1 MRRFLLLVGLVAAC
15 TQAAP
20 AVAPSPTIAAL
31 RVLVADD
38 PSGTLARRAQLLA
51 APGTRVE
58 VAPRPGDAGGVALA
72 ELVRAHRADASA
84 LVVVSGTL
92 LAREVRGQAAVRL
105 GEAVPVARLG
115 SDALVIAVAKSSPIA
130 NVSTF
135 RERLEADSSTVRF
148 AGAGVGTSP
157 HQLAAR
163 IVREVTR
170 GVAGLVYAS
179 YATVEEAAAAV
190 AGDQAQALLGTYA
203 AVRPVLDAGRLRA
216 IAVSSATRV
225 PGFDAPT
232 LRESKLDVVATDWAL
247 LIAPPGIG
255 VGELDTLRRH
265 ARQAHADP
273 AWADAVRRN
282 GWIDDFTTEG
292 MTTFIGTELART
304 EATLRDLELI
314 R

>member
-1 MRRFLLLVGLVAAC
+1 MPRFLPLILLVAAC
-15 TQAAP
+15 TQASP
-20 AVAPSPTIAAL
+20 AATLSPTIATL

-58 VAPRPGDAGGVALA
+58 VVPRPGDAGGVALA
-72 ELVRAHRADASA
+72 DLVRAHRADAST
-84 LVVVSGTL
+84 LVTVSGAL
-92 LAREVRGQAAVRL
+92 LAREVRGVASVRL

-115 SDALVIAVAKSSPIA
+115 SDAFVIAVAKASAIA
-130 NVSTF
+130 NVAAF
-135 RERLEADSSTVRF
+135 RERLETDPASVRF
-148 AGAGVGTSP
+148 AGVGVGAPP

-179 YATVEEAAAAV
+179 YTTVDDATAAV
-190 AGDQAQALLGTYA
+190 AADQAQALVGTYA
-203 AVRPVLDAGRLRA
+203 ALRPVLEAERVRA
-216 IAVSSATRV
+216 LAVSSAARV
-225 PGFDAPT
+225 PGLDVPS

-247 LIAPPGIG
+247 LVAPPGIG
-255 VGELDTLRRH
+255 AAELDALRRH
-265 ARQAHADP
+265 ARRAHDDP

-292 MTTFIGTELART
+292 MTTFVGTELART